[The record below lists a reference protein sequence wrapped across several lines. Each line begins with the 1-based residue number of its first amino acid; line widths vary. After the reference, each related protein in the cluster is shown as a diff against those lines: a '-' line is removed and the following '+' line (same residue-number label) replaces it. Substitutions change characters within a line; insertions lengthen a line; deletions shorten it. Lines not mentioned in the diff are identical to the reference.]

1 MSKFRIVWNI
11 LLVLIMLFN
20 ALIIPLR
27 LGFYGEDQSEFYVVD
42 LVIDSLFIVEFIQ
55 SFFSAYENQEG
66 KMVFKLSSI
75 ILHNLKGTP

>member
-1 MSKFRIVWNI
+1 
-11 LLVLIMLFN
+11 MLFN